1 MILNK
6 KQQEIEELAKKVGET
21 QDIKDIRQQF
31 CGFKAG
37 ITFAKEEILKEIE
50 KFLLQQ
56 DSLIYNFLAQRLSED
71 EFCDLRNQSIKEL
84 KEKIK

>member
-1 MILNK
+1 MILKK

-37 ITFAKEEILKEIE
+37 ITFAKEEILKEID
-50 KFLLQQ
+50 KFDMAGDKYILFGGKLL
-56 DSLIYNFLAQRLSED
+56 FLHT
-71 EFCDLRNQSIKEL
+71 LREL
-84 KEKIK
+84 L

>member
-6 KQQEIEELAKKVGET
+6 KQLEIEELAKKVGET

-37 ITFAKEEILKEIE
+37 ITFAKEEILNEIE
-50 KFLLQQ
+50 YICETEGRTNHDNPQHVITIERLLKLVK
-56 DSLIYNFLAQRLSED
+56 D
-71 EFCDLRNQSIKEL
+71 KL
-84 KEKIK
+84 K